1 MWKVYSNE
9 CLPQEIRK
17 ISNHLTLYLSELEK
31 EEQMKPKA
39 QVNRRKEIIKFRWKL
54 NEIDKIDK
62 PLARLTKKKRG
73 LTIIT
78 EIGESISW
86 FHNTKDHETTFI
98 SWYAWG
104 LGSSTS
110 LIPKSM
116 DAQISYI
123 KWHIYIFTYNLS
135 TFSDML

>member
-31 EEQMKPKA
+31 EEQMKPKS

-62 PLARLTKKKRG
+62 PLARLTRKIDDSNKIRNERG
-73 LTIIT
+73 EIIT
-78 EIGESISW
+78 DSTEIQG
-86 FHNTKDHETTFI
+86 
-98 SWYAWG
+98 A
-104 LGSSTS
+104 
-110 LIPKSM
+110 
-116 DAQISYI
+116 
-123 KWHIYIFTYNLS
+123 
-135 TFSDML
+135 